1 MLAEMSE
8 GCRADDV
15 VEMLRQE
22 ELFELPDD
30 FGMESDLF
38 ELGMDSMAV
47 MQLIVIIEERWGVAL
62 GAGDASRENL
72 GTPTLLAATIRARQ

>member
-1 MLAEMSE
+1 MLAAMSE
-8 GCRADDV
+8 GCRADEV
-15 VEMLRQE
+15 VDMLRQE

-30 FGMESDLF
+30 FGADSDLF

-62 GAGDASRENL
+62 GAADASRENL
-72 GTPTLLAATIRARQ
+72 GTPRKLSATIEARR